1 MCARSGLWEVLQ
13 QVPSSLLQG
22 TQCIAVDG
30 TSGTAVMVDRNT
42 HTPLTRPKLYNE
54 CQGLDI
60 EETAKRI
67 TPDKHMASATSST
80 LCKLLA
86 WEKQG
91 VLQKVSLSPHSMKE
105 LVRVVAC

>member
-1 MCARSGLWEVLQ
+1 MLEQLPQ
-13 QVPSSLLQG
+13 NLLQE

-30 TSGTAVMVDRNT
+30 TSGTAVLVDRT
-42 HTPLTRPKLYNE
+42 SHTPLTQPKLYNE

-60 EETAKRI
+60 EKIAKRI
-67 TPDKHMASATSST
+67 TPERHMASATSST

-91 VLQKVSLSPHSMKE
+91 VLQKVCE
-105 LVRVVAC
+105 